1 MLCLK
6 LLLGDIILFH
16 LLYIFSFFFCDIV
29 ETFCIKIIFLILP
42 NDQNNTNSPVGPS
55 YILIHYRLLRGQL
68 QLFDQGDPF
77 MEVQFTER
85 FVGFWQV
92 GAW

>member
-6 LLLGDIILFH
+6 LLLGNIILFH

-29 ETFCIKIIFLILP
+29 ETFFVLELP

-55 YILIHYRLLRGQL
+55 YILIHYRLLRGRL

-85 FVGFWQV
+85 FVGF
-92 GAW
+92 